1 MRWAVRKGRVTV
13 FRRFLAASGLANL
26 ADGVATILWV
36 WVATELTRDAALVA
50 IVAVAL
56 RLPWA
61 IFAIPAGIIA
71 DRVDRRRLVLAMDTL
86 RALAFAGA
94 GAAVWLAGDLPPAPD
109 HGVASV
115 PLFVALCLAALA
127 VGVAEVFRDNAA
139 QTLLPAIVA
148 DAGLERANGRMWTV
162 EAVAN
167 QMIGPA
173 FGAFLL
179 GVALALPFWVNALC
193 YALAAG
199 LMAGLRGAFR
209 PAPLQDR
216 RWRVALADGIA
227 FMRSKPL
234 LMLLAVISGG
244 WNLFAAAIFF
254 ALVLHAQENL
264 GLDAQAYGFVLMGL
278 AAGGIVAGLVGDR
291 VIARFGSRRAMVSA
305 LFVGSVAMAAFPLMP
320 NGAALAACFFVLEM
334 GGITWNIVSA
344 SLRQRM
350 IPNDLRGRMNSIYRL
365 LAWGM
370 IPIGT
375 ALAGWSV
382 AASEGALGRTA
393 ALTLP
398 LWVAG
403 LGQMALALAV
413 LGPLSR
419 RLRQQAAE
427 GLRE

>member
-1 MRWAVRKGRVTV
+1 
-13 FRRFLAASGLANL
+13 
-26 ADGVATILWV
+26 
-36 WVATELTRDAALVA
+36 
-50 IVAVAL
+50 
-56 RLPWA
+56 
-61 IFAIPAGIIA
+61 
-71 DRVDRRRLVLAMDTL
+71 
-86 RALAFAGA
+86 
-94 GAAVWLAGDLPPAPD
+94 
-109 HGVASV
+109 
-115 PLFVALCLAALA
+115 
-127 VGVAEVFRDNAA
+127 
-139 QTLLPAIVA
+139 
-148 DAGLERANGRMWTV
+148 
-162 EAVAN
+162 
-167 QMIGPA
+167 
-173 FGAFLL
+173 
-179 GVALALPFWVNALC
+179 
-193 YALAAG
+193 
-199 LMAGLRGAFR
+199 
-209 PAPLQDR
+209 
-216 RWRVALADGIA
+216 
-227 FMRSKPL
+227 
-234 LMLLAVISGG
+234 MLLAVISGG